1 MSEIEVKH
9 LSKTFEQK
17 GVHVDALKDINLTI
31 GAGDIYGII
40 GMSGAGKSTL
50 VRCLNFLER
59 PTDGQVLIEGKDLGT
74 LNEKELRKQR
84 SDIAMIFQH
93 FNLLMQKNVI
103 DNICFPLQ
111 IQGVKK
117 KEARAKARELL
128 KTVGLEEKEK
138 AYPAQLSGG
147 QKQRV
152 AIARALASNPKILLC
167 DEATSALDP
176 QTTASILELLKS
188 INEQFQI
195 TIVIIT
201 HQMSVIREICNRVAI
216 IEHGELVENGLVEDI
231 FSHPKSKAAREL
243 ILRDV
248 PENSGKAEGAV
259 AAQMERIQGDKKLR
273 IVFTEN
279 SAFEPVIA
287 NMILQFGKPVNI
299 CFPLQIQ
306 GVKKKE
312 ARAKARELLKT
323 VGLEEKEKAYPAQ
336 LSGGQKQRVAIA
348 RALASNPKILL
359 CDEAT
364 SALDPQTTASI
375 LELLKSINEQFQITI
390 VIITHQMSVIRE
402 ICNRVAIIEHG
413 ELVENGLVEDIFSH
427 PKSKAARELILRDVP
442 ENSGKAEGAVAAQME
457 RIQGDKKLRIVFTEN
472 SAFEPVIAN
481 MILQFGKPVNILRAD
496 TKNVGGVAKGE
507 MILGLPDDRHL
518 QIDMEQYLTE
528 HGLEIEE
535 VTGDVE

>member
-167 DEATSALDP
+167 DEATSALDVTV
-176 QTTASILELLKS
+176 QKQILDLLIELKQKENLSFLLICHDLALVQKFCDRVLVLYHGKTVECGTPDEI
-188 INEQFQI
+188 IN
-195 TIVIIT
+195 
-201 HQMSVIREICNRVAI
+201 
-216 IEHGELVENGLVEDI
+216 
-231 FSHPKSKAAREL
+231 HPK
-243 ILRDV
+243 
-248 PENSGKAEGAV
+248 
-259 AAQMERIQGDKKLR
+259 MEYTKKL
-273 IVFTEN
+273 I
-279 SAFEPVIA
+279 
-287 NMILQFGKPVNI
+287 
-299 CFPLQIQ
+299 
-306 GVKKKE
+306 
-312 ARAKARELLKT
+312 
-323 VGLEEKEKAYPAQ
+323 
-336 LSGGQKQRVAIA
+336 
-348 RALASNPKILL
+348 
-359 CDEAT
+359 D
-364 SALDPQTTASI
+364 
-375 LELLKSINEQFQITI
+375 
-390 VIITHQMSVIRE
+390 SV
-402 ICNRVAIIEHG
+402 
-413 ELVENGLVEDIFSH
+413 L
-427 PKSKAARELILRDVP
+427 
-442 ENSGKAEGAVAAQME
+442 
-457 RIQGDKKLRIVFTEN
+457 
-472 SAFEPVIAN
+472 
-481 MILQFGKPVNILRAD
+481 
-496 TKNVGGVAKGE
+496 
-507 MILGLPDDRHL
+507 
-518 QIDMEQYLTE
+518 
-528 HGLEIEE
+528 
-535 VTGDVE
+535 